1 MKRAKRDLSR
11 SGWGT
16 RRATSHLLYKGTL
29 SRAWDHFPD
38 ALLTYH
44 SHTPFMDAGDP
55 MPDRVLV
62 DAARNWLTMD
72 GLWFLSVERAFGLEH
87 AMELDKQVWRE
98 FSRIEAERIKR
109 HLALPEGGGLDAL
122 EQALPARLI
131 SLVNEFV
138 IRRPDAGTL
147 EYFLPRCRTQD
158 ARERKGFPLFPCREI
173 GMVEYSVF
181 AATIDPRIR
190 TTCIACPPD
199 PEPRNFR
206 CGWRFTLRNLKEVT
220 THPAESGGTRSPQSP
235 G

>member
-1 MKRAKRDLSR
+1 MV
-11 SGWGT
+11 
-16 RRATSHLLYKGTL
+16 
-29 SRAWDHFPD
+29 
-38 ALLTYH
+38 
-44 SHTPFMDAGDP
+44 AGNP
-55 MPDRVLV
+55 MQDRGLI

-72 GLWFLSVERAFGLEH
+72 GLWFLSVERAFGMEQ

-98 FSRIEAERIKR
+98 FSRIEAERIKKR
-109 HLALPEGGGLDAL
+109 LTLPEGGGLDAL

-138 IRRPDAGTL
+138 IRRPDAGML

-158 ARERKGFPLFPCREI
+158 ARERKGLPLFSCREI
-173 GMVEYSVF
+173 GIVEYSIF

-190 TTCIACPPD
+190 TICIACPPD

-220 THPAESGGTRSPQSP
+220 AHPTESKGTRLPRSP